1 VDSAE
6 QQKRFKRTAA
16 LQEIYMGQWEVSNEA
31 VNIAM
36 TELRNLDDA
45 GAGDIMKC
53 LESDA
58 EDLSTRLLANGINV
72 GQMLQLSLVIPDEIS
87 GGSGEDKLAT
97 LQSQKNKAEEE
108 AARLLK
114 EKMALEQE
122 MAALKARV
130 KQLEASHR
138 AGAVAAVRIGALQK
152 QLKSA
157 KENGGEAADGSKACL
172 IS

>member
-1 VDSAE
+1 MH
-6 QQKRFKRTAA
+6 T
-16 LQEIYMGQWEVSNEA
+16 
-31 VNIAM
+31 
-36 TELRNLDDA
+36 
-45 GAGDIMKC
+45 
-53 LESDA
+53 
-58 EDLSTRLLANGINV
+58 
-72 GQMLQLSLVIPDEIS
+72 
-87 GGSGEDKLAT
+87 LAT
-97 LQSQKNKAEEE
+97 SYLHRPSRHAPLGGF
-108 AARLLK
+108 RLLK